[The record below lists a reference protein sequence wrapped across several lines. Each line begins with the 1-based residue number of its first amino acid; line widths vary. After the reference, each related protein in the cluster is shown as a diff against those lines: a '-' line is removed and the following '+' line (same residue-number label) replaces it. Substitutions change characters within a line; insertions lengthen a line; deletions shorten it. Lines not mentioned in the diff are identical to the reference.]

1 MKIVIINGSPQG
13 LNGNTGKLV
22 QVFADSAIIEGAEN
36 EIVNLS
42 DISLNP
48 CQGCEIC
55 SKTGS
60 CVINDDVGKIQ
71 DSMLSAD
78 GIVLASPNYM
88 MNVSGHMKMFM
99 DRCFTHVHCQTMVG
113 KYGAVLLTSAGPIFD
128 SIEDYMLSILGFF
141 GCWTVGSTGAAVL
154 QLEDDDERL
163 AVFAETKALAKKL
176 IESINNQDAFPDQ
189 EEKRQQIFEMMKLMV
204 CNKKDDWPHE
214 YDYWHTRWG
223 VEDS

>member
-1 MKIVIINGSPQG
+1 MKIIIINGSPRG

-22 QVFADSAIIEGAEN
+22 KVFADSAINEGSEIEIA
-36 EIVNLS
+36 NLS

-48 CQGCEIC
+48 CQGCEVC

-60 CVINDDVGKIQ
+60 CAISDDVEKIQ
-71 DSMLSAD
+71 DTMLSAD

-99 DRCFTHVHCQTMVG
+99 DRCFTHVHCQSMVG

-128 SIEDYMLSILGFF
+128 SIEEYMLSILGFF
-141 GCWTVGSTGAAVL
+141 GCWTVGSTGAAVM
-154 QLEDDDERL
+154 QLEDDDERR

-176 IESINNQDAFPDQ
+176 IEAINNQDAFPDQ

-204 CNKKDDWPHE
+204 CNKKDDWPYE
-214 YDYWHTRWG
+214 YEYWQSRWC
-223 VEDS
+223 VENS

>member
-1 MKIVIINGSPQG
+1 MKIIIINGSPRG

-22 QVFADSAIIEGAEN
+22 QVFADSAINEGAEI

-48 CQGCEIC
+48 CQGCEVC

-60 CVINDDVGKIQ
+60 CVISDDAGKIQ
-71 DSMLSAD
+71 DTMLSAD

-128 SIEDYMLSILGFF
+128 SIEEYMLSILGFF

-154 QLEDDDERL
+154 QLENDDERL

-176 IESINNQDAFPDQ
+176 IESINNQYAFPDQ

-214 YDYWHTRWG
+214 YDYWRTRWG

>member
-1 MKIVIINGSPQG
+1 MKIIIINGSPQG

-22 QVFADSAIIEGAEN
+22 QVFADSAINEGAET

-48 CQGCEIC
+48 CQGCEVC

-71 DSMLSAD
+71 NSMLSAD

-113 KYGAVLLTSAGPIFD
+113 NYGAVLLTSAGPIFD
-128 SIEDYMLSILGFF
+128 SIVDYMLSILGFF

-163 AVFAETKALAKKL
+163 TVFAETKALAKKF
-176 IESINNQDAFPDQ
+176 IEAINNQDAYPDQ
-189 EEKRQQIFEMMKLMV
+189 EEKRHQIFEMMKLMV
-204 CNKKDDWPHE
+204 CNKQDDWPHE
-214 YDYWHTRWG
+214 YEYWQSRWG
-223 VEDS
+223 VENS